1 MAIQTQSP
9 IFDNIETIAESDK
22 EKFKKRLKAMGLAK
36 LSDKFEEKDRMIKS
50 MSTPGQQ
57 QQGNRREINIDEIS

>member
-1 MAIQTQSP
+1 
-9 IFDNIETIAESDK
+9 
-22 EKFKKRLKAMGLAK
+22 MGLAK

-50 MSTPGQQ
+50 MSTAGQQ